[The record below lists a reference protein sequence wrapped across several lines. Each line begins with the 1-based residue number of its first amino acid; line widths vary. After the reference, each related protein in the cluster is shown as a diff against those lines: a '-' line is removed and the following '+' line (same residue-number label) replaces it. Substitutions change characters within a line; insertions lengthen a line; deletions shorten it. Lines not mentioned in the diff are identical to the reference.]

1 MLSPAALVPTGE
13 LYDNE
18 FCFFIL
24 RKAYFKSSRRSGLTE
39 EGIDCAFYHE
49 CPASDQVWLYLQPF
63 VGQID
68 ALIPY
73 DTSAV
78 FQQPFLKPLS
88 YQNSTKSYRSSFQLQ
103 EYPSP
108 AEIPMPSPLSL
119 IHSLPK
125 QTTLCLTS
133 ILQIP
138 PRHSSLQPLNPT
150 LNTRRN
156 PLSPKTETA

>member
-18 FCFFIL
+18 FCYFIK
-24 RKAYFKSSRRSGLTE
+24 KAYFKSSRRSGLTE

-78 FQQPFLKPLS
+78 FQQPFLKPLILS
-88 YQNSTKSYRSSFQLQ
+88 KLDKIISLFISVAR
-103 EYPSP
+103 
-108 AEIPMPSPLSL
+108 IP
-119 IHSLPK
+119 
-125 QTTLCLTS
+125 
-133 ILQIP
+133 
-138 PRHSSLQPLNPT
+138 QPG
-150 LNTRRN
+150 
-156 PLSPKTETA
+156 